1 MSVNC
6 PICSSPVSSE
16 PFYKTIQPVNENVL
30 FNSWENAK
38 KSKSGKISLVFCD
51 KCSFVFNKDFRLALV
66 DYSEQYQYTLPPSK
80 QFMKFIKQMVASL
93 IEDHKIK
100 NKKIVELGCGKGEF
114 IREIC
119 EKGSNKGFGYDTSYE
134 GPQKILFPKLKF
146 ENRFYD
152 RKLDENIFGDFV
164 VARQT
169 LEHIK
174 NPHSFVLDMLT
185 ALEDGGKICLETPN
199 LDWILDNCTF
209 WDFYYEH
216 CSYYNKTSY
225 INLLSQHGLSVSK
238 TYYWF
243 DNQYMSVV
251 AELGHDKEMII
262 PNSLVTKL
270 NIEKF
275 CQEYQKKKI
284 RIKNFCLEKSLKGQ
298 ISIWGGAAKGITFC
312 NIFKDYLKDSVL
324 VDINPIRQKK
334 YVPCT
339 GNAIISPEVLVN
351 IKPETIIVMN
361 HQYFGEISQTCKELG
376 ITADIVAIDLI

>member
-1 MSVNC
+1 
-6 PICSSPVSSE
+6 
-16 PFYKTIQPVNENVL
+16 
-30 FNSWENAK
+30 
-38 KSKSGKISLVFCD
+38 
-51 KCSFVFNKDFRLALV
+51 
-66 DYSEQYQYTLPPSK
+66 
-80 QFMKFIKQMVASL
+80 MKFIKQMVASL

-209 WDFYYEH
+209 WDFY
-216 CSYYNKTSY
+216 
-225 INLLSQHGLSVSK
+225 IL
-238 TYYWF
+238 
-243 DNQYMSVV
+243 
-251 AELGHDKEMII
+251 
-262 PNSLVTKL
+262 
-270 NIEKF
+270 
-275 CQEYQKKKI
+275 
-284 RIKNFCLEKSLKGQ
+284 R
-298 ISIWGGAAKGITFC
+298 
-312 NIFKDYLKDSVL
+312 
-324 VDINPIRQKK
+324 
-334 YVPCT
+334 
-339 GNAIISPEVLVN
+339 
-351 IKPETIIVMN
+351 
-361 HQYFGEISQTCKELG
+361 
-376 ITADIVAIDLI
+376 